1 MSDVSKICIVVQ
13 QIGSAIRRHHTQR
26 ETLIGLKLNRIGRI
40 AELPDT
46 PQTRGMIAKVAH
58 LVQVLYLP
66 TELDHFVAAVR
77 AEYYEPI
84 TKRILRGDVLCA
96 QFEEAVASCRA
107 DPKGDDR
114 QIAEKVNELAV
125 AKVLLDDETTT
136 GPITY
141 EPDFLPDG
149 RKIDFVIDRG
159 SDNLYVEVKT
169 VRPRT
174 ADTQEAWEKFIARRK
189 HHPDNVNFIVERE
202 WMGGAIYGN
211 VFASR
216 AHFLDY
222 TGDFETRLA
231 SAKAIKSGPSVLVFC
246 GTGFAWHKSNLE
258 DFADFYLTGIHRSD
272 DAFALMEQHAIKK
285 KKIKLLRN
293 IDHFAYL
300 RRHTEKPQRE
310 EFHFPVR
317 GPRFILPPPK
327 PLEPVAP

>member
-1 MSDVSKICIVVQ
+1 MCKIRIVVQ
-13 QIGSAIRRHHTQR
+13 QIRSPMRRHHSQR
-26 ETLIGLKLNRIGRI
+26 ETLIGLKLNQISRI

-58 LVQVLYLP
+58 LVRVLYLP
-66 TELDHFVAAVR
+66 TELDYFVASVR
-77 AEYYEPI
+77 AEYHAPI
-84 TKRILRGDVLCA
+84 TARIFRGDVLWA

-107 DPKGDDR
+107 DPEGDDR
-114 QIAEKVNELAV
+114 QIVEKVNELAV
-125 AKVLLDDETTT
+125 AKVLLDDATIT

-141 EPDFLPDG
+141 EPEFLPDG
-149 RKIDFVIDRG
+149 RKIDFVVDRG
-159 SDNLYVEVKT
+159 KDNLYIEVKT

-174 ADTQEAWEKFIARRK
+174 ADTEEAWQKFIARKK
-189 HHPDNVNFIVERE
+189 HHPDNVNFIVEKE

-222 TGDFETRLA
+222 TREFETRLA
-231 SAKAIKSGPSVLVFC
+231 AAKAIKPGPGVLVFC

-258 DFADFYLTGIHRSD
+258 DFADFYLTGVHRGD
-272 DAFALMEQHAIKK
+272 DVFALMEQHTIKR

-300 RRHTEKPQRE
+300 RRHIEKPQKE

-317 GPRFILPPPK
+317 GPRLIVPPPK
-327 PLEPVAP
+327 PLQPLTL

>member
-1 MSDVSKICIVVQ
+1 VVQ
-13 QIGSAIRRHHTQR
+13 QIGSPIRRHHRQR

-46 PQTRGMIAKVAH
+46 PQTRDMIAKVAH
-58 LVQVLYLP
+58 LVRVLYLP
-66 TELDHFVAAVR
+66 TELDYFVEAVR

-84 TKRILRGDVLCA
+84 TTGILRGDVLWA

-114 QIAEKVNELAV
+114 QITEKVNELAV
-125 AKVLLDDETTT
+125 AKMLLDDETTT

-149 RKIDFVIDRG
+149 RKIDFVVDRG

-169 VRPRT
+169 VWPRT
-174 ADTQEAWEKFIARRK
+174 ADTEEAWEKFIARRK

-222 TGDFETRLA
+222 TRDFETRLA
-231 SAKAIKSGPSVLVFC
+231 SAKAIKPGPGVLVFC

-258 DFADFYLTGIHRSD
+258 DFADFYLTGVHRGD
-272 DAFALMEQHAIKK
+272 DPFALMEQHAIKE
-285 KKIKLLRN
+285 KKIKFLRN

-300 RRHTEKPQRE
+300 RRHTEKPQKG

-317 GPRFILPPPK
+317 GPRLVVPAPK

>member
-1 MSDVSKICIVVQ
+1 MSKICIVVQ
-13 QIGSAIRRHHTQR
+13 QMGSPIRRRHTQR

-58 LVQVLYLP
+58 LVRVLYLP
-66 TELDHFVAAVR
+66 TALDYFVEAVR

-84 TKRILRGDVLCA
+84 TTRIVRGDVLWA

-114 QIAEKVNELAV
+114 QITEKVNELAV
-125 AKVLLDDETTT
+125 AKVLLDDETIT

-149 RKIDFVIDRG
+149 RKIDFVVDRG

-174 ADTQEAWEKFIARRK
+174 ADTDEAWQKFIARRK
-189 HHPDNVNFIVERE
+189 HHPDNVNFIVEKE

-222 TGDFETRLA
+222 TRDFETRLA
-231 SAKAIKSGPSVLVFC
+231 AAKAIKPGPGVLVFC

-258 DFADFYLTGIHRSD
+258 DFADFYLTGVHRGD
-272 DAFALMEQHAIKK
+272 DPFALMEQHAIKEK
-285 KKIKLLRN
+285 RSSSSATSIILRTC
-293 IDHFAYL
+293 AAT
-300 RRHTEKPQRE
+300 RRSRRRKS
-310 EFHFPVR
+310 
-317 GPRFILPPPK
+317 FISPFGARVLPFRHPNPWS
-327 PLEPVAP
+327 P

>member
-1 MSDVSKICIVVQ
+1 MLRSGRASDSLKSSWVSDMSKICIVVQ
-13 QIGSAIRRHHTQR
+13 QMGSPIRRRHTQR

-58 LVQVLYLP
+58 LVRVLYLP
-66 TELDHFVAAVR
+66 TALDYFVEAVR

-84 TKRILRGDVLCA
+84 TTRIVRGDVLWA

-114 QIAEKVNELAV
+114 QITERVNELAV
-125 AKVLLDDETTT
+125 AKVLLDDETIT

-149 RKIDFVIDRG
+149 RKIDFVVDRG

-174 ADTQEAWEKFIARRK
+174 ADTDEAWQKFIARRK
-189 HHPDNVNFIVERE
+189 HHPDNVNFIVEKE

-222 TGDFETRLA
+222 TRDFETRLA
-231 SAKAIKSGPSVLVFC
+231 AAKAIKPGPGVPSSSTATIGRAPSSPRICEQQSASLIGRLGSSAFRLSTITASMSLAGSC
-246 GTGFAWHKSNLE
+246 FSSESAPRLFHHGFRGRDGT
-258 DFADFYLTGIHRSD
+258 I
-272 DAFALMEQHAIKK
+272 
-285 KKIKLLRN
+285 
-293 IDHFAYL
+293 
-300 RRHTEKPQRE
+300 
-310 EFHFPVR
+310 
-317 GPRFILPPPK
+317 
-327 PLEPVAP
+327 